1 MKHPWKQAGLVFGG
15 LLLVTACAGGPDPAP
30 AQDAPDAVAVSDGDA
45 AGLDFDIG
53 ALPPQTLEP
62 GECGLFLFAPRP
74 TPRFVFF
81 SNATTGYA
89 RMVVEG
95 EQVTLSRSAAA
106 GEVFDQSFSDTSY
119 IAPAFGLELRVRVR
133 PGSEV
138 EGGTEIDSGSLN
150 LARDGGWSVVIP
162 VAGAST
168 CQPG

>member
-1 MKHPWKQAGLVFGG
+1 MKHPWKQASLVIVGLV
-15 LLLVTACAGGPDPAP
+15 VICACASGPDPTPENVASPVP
-30 AQDAPDAVAVSDGDA
+30 ASEGEA
-45 AGLDFDIG
+45 ASLDFDIG
-53 ALPPQTLEP
+53 PLPPQTLKP

-89 RMVVEG
+89 KMVIDG
-95 EQVTLSRSAAA
+95 EPVTLSRSAAA
-106 GEVFDQSFSDTSY
+106 GEVFDQNFSDTSY
-119 IAPAFGLELRVRVR
+119 IAPAFGLELQVRIR
-133 PGSEV
+133 PGSEA
-138 EGGTEIDSGSLN
+138 EGGTEVESGSLN

>member
-1 MKHPWKQAGLVFGG
+1 MKQPLKQAGLLIGG
-15 LLLVTACAGGPDPAP
+15 LAVVTACSSGPDPAP
-30 AQDAPDAVAVSDGDA
+30 EGVAGSDPVSEGEA
-45 AGLDFDIG
+45 ASLDFDIG

-89 RMVVEG
+89 KMVIDG
-95 EQVTLSRSAAA
+95 EPVTLSRSAAG
-106 GEVFDQSFSDTSY
+106 GEVFDQNFSDTSY
-119 IAPAFGLELRVRVR
+119 IAPAFGLELQVRVR
-133 PGSEV
+133 PGSEA
-138 EGGTEIDSGSLN
+138 EGGTEVESGSLN

>member
-1 MKHPWKQAGLVFGG
+1 MKHPWKQAGLVTVG
-15 LLLVTACAGGPDPAP
+15 LAVFSACAGNPDPAP
-30 AQDAPDAVAVSDGDA
+30 ENVASPGPASTGEVVASE
-45 AGLDFDIG
+45 DFNIG

-89 RMVVEG
+89 RMVIDDEP
-95 EQVTLSRSAAA
+95 VTLSRSAAS
-106 GEVFDQSFSDTSY
+106 GEVFDQSFADTSY
-119 IAPAFGLELRVRVR
+119 IAPAFGLELQVRVR
-133 PGSEV
+133 PGADA

-150 LARDGGWSVVIP
+150 LAREGGWSVVIP

-168 CQPG
+168 CQTG